1 MLESDN
7 CYFVIKGLKVII
19 YCLCFMKV
27 LLSVYMF
34 LLFWYLY
41 VINDWFLDEEFCLV
55 VCGLNV
61 MCLVYLY
68 M

>member
-41 VINDWFLDEEFCLV
+41 VVNDWFLDEEFCLV

-68 M
+68 V